1 MDTYV
6 CCVVWL
12 HRKLSDRGK
21 ELMEE
26 FREEEKQA
34 DNSSHKSEGFLKDT
48 IRRIKQALG
57 GSDD

>member
-1 MDTYV
+1 M